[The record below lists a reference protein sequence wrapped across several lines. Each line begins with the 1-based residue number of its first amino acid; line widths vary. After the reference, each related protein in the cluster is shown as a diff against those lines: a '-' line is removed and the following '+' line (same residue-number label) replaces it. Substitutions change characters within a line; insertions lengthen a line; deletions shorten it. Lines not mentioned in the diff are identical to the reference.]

1 MARESMSSIWELGPL
16 RVLDG
21 GADGL
26 ASTPGDNTLFAVQGV
41 FVP

>member
-1 MARESMSSIWELGPL
+1 VVESGRSIWELGQ
-16 RVLDG
+16 VQVFDG

-26 ASTPGDNTLFAVQGV
+26 ASTPGDNTVFERQGV